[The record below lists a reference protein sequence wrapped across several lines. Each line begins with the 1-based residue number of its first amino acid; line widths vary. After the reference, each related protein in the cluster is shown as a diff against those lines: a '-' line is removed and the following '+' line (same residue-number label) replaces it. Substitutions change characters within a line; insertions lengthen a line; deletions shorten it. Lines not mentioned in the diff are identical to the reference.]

1 MARASKTKVWL
12 QASSQI
18 ELAEVVV
25 FSVGTIMHC
34 ILAQDN
40 RFVLNQG
47 RPASFNTFYER
58 FGQRY
63 LDVFDSVTLV
73 GRLFPIEDPTA
84 RPVEGPGVKFFPMPA
99 YLGPVQYLFKR
110 TAIAARACEIY
121 SPQSA
126 IIMSPSTSGAALQKI
141 MRKNGHPYGLEVLA
155 DPYDVLAPGAMQH
168 PLRPIFRQI
177 LPRQLRADCKR
188 AEAVLYV
195 TKEALQKRYPCP
207 NYSVGV
213 SDVVLPCHAVLETP
227 RIYNDRQTQFELVMI
242 GALEQLY
249 KGPHIAIAAIALC
262 TQKGLDLSLRIIGD
276 GKHRPELEQ
285 QAANLGIRERVEFLG
300 KLPAGDRIFAELD
313 RADLF
318 LMPSFQEGLPRAM
331 VEAMARAK
339 PCVATSVGGIP
350 ELLPPEDLVMPGDA
364 VALADKIQAV
374 VTHPERMSQMS
385 ARNLRTAQD
394 YTEEKLRQQRNA
406 FYQYIK
412 EQTILWQHQ
421 QGII

>member
-1 MARASKTKVWL
+1 
-12 QASSQI
+12 
-18 ELAEVVV
+18 
-25 FSVGTIMHC
+25 MHC

-63 LDVFDSVTLV
+63 LDVFDSVTIV

-84 RPVEGPGVKFFPMPA
+84 RLVEGPGVKFFPMPA
-99 YLGPVQYLFKR
+99 YVGPVQYLFKR
-110 TAIAARACEIY
+110 REIAARAHEIY

-126 IIMSPSTSGAALQKI
+126 IVMSPSTSGAALQKI

-155 DPYDVLAPGAMQH
+155 DPYDILAPGAMQH
-168 PLRPIFRQI
+168 PLRSIFRQI
-177 LPRQLRADCKR
+177 LPRQLRADCKQ
-188 AEAVLYV
+188 ADAVLYV

-213 SDVVLPCHAVLETP
+213 SDVVLPSHAVLEAP
-227 RIYNDRQTQFELVMI
+227 RIYSDLQTHFELVMI

-262 TQKGLDLSLRIIGD
+262 TQKGLDLNLTIIGD

-285 QAANLGIRERVEFLG
+285 QAADLGIQARVKFLG

-339 PCVATSVGGIP
+339 PCIGTSVGGIP
-350 ELLPPEDLVMPGDA
+350 ELLPPEARVKAGDA
-364 VALADKIQAV
+364 NALAEKIEAV
-374 VTHPERMSQMS
+374 ITNPERMSQMS
-385 ARNLRTAQD
+385 AQNLRTAQA
-394 YTEEKLRQQRNA
+394 YTEEILSQQRNA
-406 FYQYIK
+406 FYQYVK
-412 EQTILWQHQ
+412 EKTLQWQKNQ
-421 QGII
+421 NIYLP

>member
-1 MARASKTKVWL
+1 
-12 QASSQI
+12 
-18 ELAEVVV
+18 
-25 FSVGTIMHC
+25 MHC
-34 ILAQDN
+34 IVAQDN

-58 FGQRY
+58 CGQRY
-63 LDVFDSVTLV
+63 LDVFDSVTLM

-84 RPVEGPGVKFFPMPA
+84 RLVEGSGVTFFPMPA
-99 YLGPVQYLFKR
+99 FIGPMQYLLKR
-110 TAIAARACEIY
+110 RAIQVRAREVY
-121 SPQSA
+121 SPKSA
-126 IIMSPSTSGAALQKI
+126 MVLTPSTSGKALIKI
-141 MRKNGHPYGLEVLA
+141 SRKSHHPYGLEVGA
-155 DPYDVLAPGAMQH
+155 DPYDVLAPGAIQN
-168 PLRPIFRQI
+168 PLRPIARQI
-177 LPRQLRADCKR
+177 LPTQLKNDCRRATG
-188 AEAVLYV
+188 ALYV
-195 TKEALQKRYPCP
+195 TKEALQRRYPCP

-213 SDVVLPCHAVLETP
+213 SDVELSSRSVLEAPLTFDP
-227 RIYNDRQTQFELVMI
+227 RQTQFVLIMI

-249 KGPHIAIAAIALC
+249 KAPHIAIAAIALC
-262 TQKGLDLSLRIIGD
+262 TQKGLDLSLKIIGD

-339 PCVATSVGGIP
+339 PCIATTVGGIP
-350 ELLPPEDLVMPGDA
+350 ELLPPEDLVVPGDA

-374 VTHPERMSQMS
+374 VTRPERMSQMS

-406 FYQYIK
+406 FYQHIK

-421 QGII
+421 QGMI

>member
-1 MARASKTKVWL
+1 
-12 QASSQI
+12 
-18 ELAEVVV
+18 
-25 FSVGTIMHC
+25 MHC

-63 LDVFDSVTLV
+63 LDVFDSVTIM

-84 RPVEGPGVKFFPMPA
+84 RPVEGLGVTFFPMPA
-99 YLGPVQYLFKR
+99 YLGPVQYLGKR
-110 TAIAARACEIY
+110 GAIQARAREVY
-121 SPQSA
+121 DLQSA

-141 MRKNGHPYGLEVLA
+141 SRQNGHPYGLEVLA

-168 PLRPIFRQI
+168 PLRSIFRQI
-177 LPRQLRADCKR
+177 LPRQLRADCRR
-188 AEAVLYV
+188 ADGVLYV
-195 TKEALQKRYPCP
+195 TKAALQKRYPCP

-213 SDVVLPCHAVLETP
+213 SDVVLPSHALLDAP
-227 RIYNDRQTQFELVMI
+227 RIYSDRQTQFELVMI

-249 KGPHIAIAAIALC
+249 KAPHIAIAAIALC
-262 TQKGLDLSLRIIGD
+262 TQQGLDLTLKIIGD

-285 QAANLGIRERVEFLG
+285 QAADLGIRERVQFLG
-300 KLPAGDRIFAELD
+300 KLPAGDRIFSELD

-318 LMPSFQEGLPRAM
+318 IMPSFQEGLPRAM

-339 PCVATSVGGIP
+339 PCIATAVGGVP
-350 ELLPPEDLVMPGDA
+350 ELLPPENLVETGNA
-364 VALADKIQAV
+364 SALADKITEV
-374 VTHPERMSQMS
+374 VTQPDRMSQMS
-385 ARNLRTAQD
+385 AQNLKTAQG
-394 YTEEKLRQQRNA
+394 YTEEILKTQRNA

-412 EQTILWQHQ
+412 EKTIQWQRS
-421 QGII
+421 QGIL